1 MLEIRDLRVSIEG
14 REIIHIDHLDL
25 QSGSRLGLVGESGS
39 GKTMTVKAIA
49 GLLPDDTKISGSIK
63 FDGRDLLTLSDREF
77 ANVRGNKIGFVFQD
91 PARSL
96 NPMMRIGKQ
105 VSEAIRIHTDLKG
118 SAVTEKVI
126 DLLGQV
132 QLPDPASLLRR
143 YPHQLSGGQQQRVMI
158 AAAIAAD
165 PDLLIADEPT
175 TALDVTV
182 QEEILHL
189 LISLSEKRKMSLL
202 FVSHDLGVV
211 RFVCERVAVI
221 YGGNIV
227 ESGLIEEVVTNPLH
241 RYTSALLA
249 ANPGMPK
256 DNNFSA
262 FMGKRLQTIT
272 GSVPAVGKFPSGCR
286 FRNRCQFATDE
297 CSTVPSTVT
306 TDSDHQYLCWNCC
319 WLCICCIYW

>member
-1 MLEIRDLRVSIEG
+1 MLNLHNLRVTIDDC
-14 REIIHIDHLDL
+14 EIINIDKLTL
-25 QSGSRLGLVGESGS
+25 LPGERLGLVGESGS
-39 GKTMTVKAIA
+39 GKTMTAKAIA
-49 GLLPDDTKISGSIK
+49 GLLPNEAKVSGEVN
-63 FDGRDLLTLSDREF
+63 FDGQNLLALGDRDL
-77 ANVRGNKIGFVFQD
+77 AKVRGKRIGFVFQD

-118 SAVTEKVI
+118 KAVTDKVI
-126 DLLGQV
+126 DLLRQV
-132 QLPDPASLLRR
+132 QLPEPETLLRR

-182 QEEILHL
+182 QEGILRL
-189 LISLSEKRKMSLL
+189 LISLSEQRKMSLL

-211 RFVCERVAVI
+211 RFVCKHVAVI

-227 ESGLIEEVVTNPLH
+227 EAGGIDSIVNRPQH
-241 RYTSALLA
+241 RYTAALLA

-256 DNNFSA
+256 DDNFSA
-262 FMGKRLQTIT
+262 FIGRRLQTIT
-272 GSVPAVGKFPSGCR
+272 GSVPAVGRFPSGCR
-286 FRNRCQFATDE
+286 FRNRCEHASDKCAAT
-297 CSTVPSTVT
+297 PPVT
-306 TDSDHQYLCWNCC
+306 ANTSDHRYLCWHPTQEGKS
-319 WLCICCIYW
+319 

>member
-49 GLLPDDTKISGSIK
+49 GLLPDDTKISGSVR

-165 PDLLIADEPT
+165 PDILIADEPT

-182 QEEILHL
+182 QEEILRL

-202 FVSHDLGVV
+202 FVSHDLGVI

-227 ESGLIEEVVTNPLH
+227 ESGRVDEVVNNPLH

-286 FRNRCQFATDE
+286 FRNRCQHVTDE
-297 CSTVPSTVT
+297 CSTVPPTVT
-306 TDSDHQYLCWNCC
+306 TDSDHQYLCWNPSSGGAS
-319 WLCICCIYW
+319 

>member
-1 MLEIRDLRVSIEG
+1 MLQLRNLRVTIDDQ
-14 REIIHIDHLDL
+14 EIISIDELDL
-25 QSGSRLGLVGESGS
+25 PAGSRLGLVGESGS
-39 GKTMTVKAIA
+39 GKTMTAKAIA
-49 GLLPDDTKISGSIK
+49 GLLPTETTVSGAVM
-63 FDGRDLLTLSDREF
+63 FDGVNLLEQNDREM
-77 ANVRGNKIGFVFQD
+77 AKIRGKRIGFIFQD

-118 SAVTEKVI
+118 EAVKQKVVE
-126 DLLGQV
+126 LLRQV
-132 QLPDPASLLRR
+132 QLPEPETLLRR

-182 QEEILHL
+182 QEEILRL
-189 LISLSEKRKMSLL
+189 LISLSEQRKMSLL

-211 RFVCERVAVI
+211 RFICDRVAVI

-227 ESGLIEEVVTNPLH
+227 ETGRVDDIVERPQH
-241 RYTSALLA
+241 RYTAALLA

-256 DNNFSA
+256 DDNFSA
-262 FMGKRLQTIT
+262 FIGRRLQTIS
-272 GSVPAVGKFPSGCR
+272 GSVPPIGRFPSGCR
-286 FRNRCQFATDE
+286 FRNRCQHATE
-297 CSTVPSTVT
+297 TCTAVPNSTTLDGGHRYS
-306 TDSDHQYLCWNCC
+306 CWHPVGGGKS
-319 WLCICCIYW
+319 